1 MRLAEPFA
9 VKLAN
14 HDASRLRRIVAFG
27 ILDRAEFFFAHD
39 AEREHGTELREGVKE
54 ELFELEALFDAA
66 NGFACGVPRKLACL
80 QLAKSADFKQ
90 VNGNVATVEREAS
103 IGVCHVAEVFR
114 KVAVFD
120 NAWLLVLEGENADF
134 FVRTSLVDDL
144 RGAENRAFFGKCAN
158 ECRVANA
165 AEGVIDAV
173 EEHVLHAAFH
183 KPSERSAL
191 GEGVE
196 ATAVSIGHKSQMV
209 FAIADSLAVCGEG
222 ANCSLLEET
231 DIFAV

>member
-1 MRLAEPFA
+1 ME
-9 VKLAN
+9 LAN

-27 ILDRAEFFFAHD
+27 VLDRAEFFFAHD
-39 AEREHGTELREGVKE
+39 AEREHGTELRECVKE
-54 ELFELEALFDAA
+54 ELFKLEALFDAA
-66 NGFACGVPRKLACL
+66 NGFACGVPRELACL
-80 QLAKSADFKQ
+80 QLAETADFKQ
-90 VNGNVATVEREAS
+90 VNGNVAAIEREAS
-103 IGVCHVAEVFR
+103 IGIRHVAEVFR

-120 NAWLLVLEGENADF
+120 NAWLLVLECENADF
-134 FVRTSLVDDL
+134 FVWAGLVDDL
-144 RGAENRAFFGKCAN
+144 RGAENCAFFGESSN

-191 GEGVE
+191 GESAE
-196 ATAVSIGHKSQMV
+196 ATAISIGYKCQMV

-222 ANCSLLEET
+222 ANRSLLEES